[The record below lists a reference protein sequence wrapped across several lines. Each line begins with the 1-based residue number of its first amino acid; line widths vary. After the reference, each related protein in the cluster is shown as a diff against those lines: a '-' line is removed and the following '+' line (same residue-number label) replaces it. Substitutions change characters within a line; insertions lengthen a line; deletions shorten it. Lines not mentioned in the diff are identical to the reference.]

1 MKPSIYEISGAYSG
15 RLFIMP
21 KPSGEWLAE
30 DIQHYSTLD
39 VSTVISMLEAPEIE
53 ELALQKEGDVCA
65 AVRMNFV
72 NFPIPDR
79 GLPDPTKFTALVSE
93 TVQRLANGERVAVHC
108 RAGIGRSGM
117 LVCSSLAVLCGSAEQ
132 AIKAVSEA
140 RGVEVPDTQEQR
152 IFIQNVVDDLL
163 E

>member
-1 MKPSIYEISGAYSG
+1 
-15 RLFIMP
+15 MP

-30 DIQHYSTLD
+30 DILHYSALD
-39 VSTVISMLEAPEIE
+39 VSTVISMLEASEIE
-53 ELALQKEGDVCA
+53 ELGLQEEGQICA
-65 AVRMNFV
+65 VEDMDFV

-79 GLPDPTKFTALVSE
+79 GLPDQTKFTELVSE
-93 TVQRLANGERVAVHC
+93 TVQRLTNGERVAVHC
-108 RAGIGRSGM
+108 RAGIGRSGI

-152 IFIQNVVDDLL
+152 NFIKTTVEDLL
-163 E
+163 A